1 MSSLGWRVLLFAALG
16 FGVGCSSIRP
26 MAPAPAGNSYR
37 IQPGD
42 ALEWVLYQERAEEET
57 PLNLVIQPDGK
68 IMLPYLG
75 SVQAAGRTPPEL
87 IEDIRERLKKVFT
100 GPATPHISMNVFPSR
115 VVQVL
120 GFVIRPGQ
128 FPLTHTMRATDA
140 LALAG
145 GVRPAFADPDGSVL
159 IRRNGKEQKTH
170 NVYFNAILESG
181 DGRTN
186 YVVEPGDII
195 YVPATPFRKAAF
207 FVEDVLSPLHALI
220 APITA
225 PVTAVIG
232 F

>member
-1 MSSLGWRVLLFAALG
+1 M
-16 FGVGCSSIRP
+16 
-26 MAPAPAGNSYR
+26 
-37 IQPGD
+37 
-42 ALEWVLYQERAEEET
+42 
-57 PLNLVIQPDGK
+57 IQPDGE
-68 IMLPYLG
+68 IMLPYIG
-75 SVQAAGRTPPEL
+75 SVQAAGKTPPEL
-87 IEDIRERLKKVFT
+87 LEEIRERLKNVFT
-100 GPATPHISMNVFPSR
+100 GPATPHISLNVYPSR

-120 GFVIRPGQ
+120 GFVFRPGQ

-159 IRRNGKEQKTH
+159 IRRNGKNQKTH

-232 F
+232 L